1 MLVPG
6 RQPRPRQY
14 DDPLATSSSQN
25 CAPEQASYPLRI
37 DGLERRLRRVYP
49 LRLFLDYLRQFT
61 VGSSFG
67 LVIAAAFVLLWH
79 VLAAATG
86 AAAPVEIDVFSVTA
100 VVTFLWT
107 VLVSLFAITVRRF
120 WRFGGLVALCL
131 ALLAAQYLLDLGTK
145 AGPSVGAVI
154 KAVESLSSATAV
166 MLVGIVLVT
175 YSYYAHLV
183 WVLARAGVAL
193 LLVNA
198 SQRAIIRDLPAWQV
212 AGFFSRFWGFPP
224 LYRFARRSRARHAAI
239 VVLSVTGALLF
250 SIATV
255 VPMAAILPIED
266 LVRIDELWCPGDAA
280 CMLERSGLLLRQF
293 AFPLA
298 TVFACVLVGSGT
310 QWLLRRLLRFSLD
323 ALQDIDSRAPVLF
336 LRAFKDDQVP
346 LKPPRLAAFG
356 RLLELGRRPNS
367 LDQLLLEEATPIGPV
382 VGLGNPDDKRP
393 PYGAAR
399 GYFDHKTWQEAVAD
413 LANNAVLIVI
423 CIDDSAGIWWEVEHL
438 VGRRHLHKT
447 LFLLHPRYAR
457 ASENAAILRRIAER
471 GRLALD
477 PPAGE
482 GGSTIGFFQDRS
494 GGTCVVRSST
504 FSRFAYLLTLRVF
517 IRERLGLLP
526 ASLADRRRWPQRL

>member
-1 MLVPG
+1 MT
-6 RQPRPRQY
+6 Q
-14 DDPLATSSSQN
+14 LAASSSQN
-25 CAPEQASYPLRI
+25 PATEQGPTSYPLRI
-37 DGLERRLRRVYP
+37 DRLERRLRGAHP
-49 LRLFLDYLRQFT
+49 LRLFLEYFRQFT

-67 LVIAAAFVLLWH
+67 LVIGAVYLLLWH

-86 AAAPVEIDVFSVTA
+86 AVAAAPVEISVYSITA

-107 VLVSLFAITVRRF
+107 VVVSLFAITVRRF
-120 WRFGGLVALCL
+120 WRFGGLVALAL
-131 ALLAAQYLLDLGTK
+131 AVLAARYSLEFGATVAPAIDVVIETVEVRSPIVAAMLL
-145 AGPSVGAVI
+145 GAV
-154 KAVESLSSATAV
+154 VLTAT
-166 MLVGIVLVT
+166 
-175 YSYYAHLV
+175 YYVHLI

-198 SQRAIIRDLPAWQV
+198 SQRAIMRDLPVWQV

-224 LYRFARRSRARHAAI
+224 LHRFARRSKLRHAAI
-239 VVLSVTGALLF
+239 VLLSVIAALSF

-255 VPMAAILPIED
+255 VPMTATLPIED
-266 LVRIDELWCPGDAA
+266 FVRMNEVWCPGDAA
-280 CMLERSGLLLRQF
+280 CMLERSWRLLGQF
-293 AFPLA
+293 ALPFA
-298 TVFACVLVGSGT
+298 AVFACVLMGSGA

-323 ALQDIDSRAPVLF
+323 ALQEIDTRAPVLF

-346 LKPPRLAAFG
+346 LKSPRIAAFG
-356 RLLELGRRPNS
+356 RLLELGRRANS

-413 LANNAVLIVI
+413 LANNAILIVI
-423 CIDDSAGIWWEVEHL
+423 CVDDSDGIWWEVEHL

-457 ASENAAILRRIAER
+457 ASDNAAILRRIAER
-471 GRLALD
+471 GSLALGTA
-477 PPAGE
+477 AGD
-482 GGSTIGFFQDRS
+482 GASQSTIGFFQDRS

-504 FSRFAYLLTLRVF
+504 FSRFAYLLTLRAF

-526 ASLADRRRWPQRL
+526 VSLADRSRWPERL